1 VRMKAARHLSYTR
14 CALSHAAVSSATAR
28 LIIWS
33 DVCKVARRHIWLPGR
48 RRANE
53 IISHRT
59 CALDSAPIDPHQN
72 LWPENAAR
80 HITTPCI
87 ANIPWEAAAT
97 RRQRVDVAPADLMGD
112 RGHGYVRIFRL
123 SSCDCDCVKKRSD
136 ARYKN
141 NRCRGNLPLPVL
153 IFGIFDLRR
162 VVEYKAHARL
172 GLRIWIN
179 RTAGGIPSL

>member
-1 VRMKAARHLSYTR
+1 LYSTKIEDIGHPIPRVWVRMKAARHLSYTR

-97 RRQRVDVAPADLMGD
+97 RRQRVDVAPADLMG
-112 RGHGYVRIFRL
+112 FRPATATA
-123 SSCDCDCVKKRSD
+123 SRS
-136 ARYKN
+136 AQM
-141 NRCRGNLPLPVL
+141 
-153 IFGIFDLRR
+153 
-162 VVEYKAHARL
+162 L
-172 GLRIWIN
+172 G
-179 RTAGGIPSL
+179 TKTTDAGGTCRFPCLFLAYLI